1 MKKPFLSLEETF
13 FFSLQYFPTSKAKT
27 RINIQTLGLNN
38 KTLQNQI
45 KQADLFNQN
54 STKTRN
60 YKFDSLNKKND
71 FYCKSL
77 EMRKLRPCE
86 VKEGLA
92 RWGRSNN
99 VCRLRQGEGGRE
111 ERPARWRMER
121 HQRGMQG
128 AAAPAKWGV
137 VLTKW
142 AWEAKQRRRRYYSSE
157 SESVGE
163 NGRWLGREWEGE
175 RMGLRDLGEKWVFY
189 S

>member
-1 MKKPFLSLEETF
+1 MKKPFLTLEETL

-54 STKTRN
+54 KTKTRN

-86 VKEGLA
+86 VENG
-92 RWGRSNN
+92 
-99 VCRLRQGEGGRE
+99 
-111 ERPARWRMER
+111 
-121 HQRGMQG
+121 
-128 AAAPAKWGV
+128 AAPARYARSSCADEVRSGADEV
-137 VLTKW
+137 SMGGIAVAPAVLLK
-142 AWEAKQRRRRYYSSE
+142 
-157 SESVGE
+157 
-163 NGRWLGREWEGE
+163 
-175 RMGLRDLGEKWVFY
+175 
-189 S
+189 

>member
-77 EMRKLRPCE
+77 KMRKLQPCE
-86 VKEGLA
+86 VVEGLA

-99 VCRLRQGEGGRE
+99 VCRLWQGEGGRE
-111 ERPARWRMER
+111 ERPARWKMER
-121 HQRGMQG
+121 RRQGLQG
-128 AAAPAKWGV
+128 ATTLAKWGV
-137 VLTKW
+137 ASTKW
-142 AWEAKQRRRRYYSSE
+142 AWEAKQRRRRSCSSE
-157 SESVGE
+157 SESESESEGEGE
-163 NGRWLGREWEGE
+163 NGRQLGREWKG
-175 RMGLRDLGEKWVFY
+175 
-189 S
+189 